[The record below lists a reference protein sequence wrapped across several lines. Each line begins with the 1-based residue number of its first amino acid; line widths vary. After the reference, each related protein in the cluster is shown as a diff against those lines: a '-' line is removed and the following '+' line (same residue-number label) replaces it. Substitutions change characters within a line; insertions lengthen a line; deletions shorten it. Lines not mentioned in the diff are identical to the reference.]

1 MESISKYN
9 LNGIEYVKLTELNE
23 LIKDMKRKSFDGTE
37 PGYICADMG
46 ERRAAMLSLNHLEAV
61 LNKEKTEQKIHEQ
74 LEKAKIQREAQEET
88 AEPAG
93 SWMVYKAGS
102 KPKEFWYFV
111 EWINGKALIG
121 NRDGMI
127 FTYEGMAK
135 HVAETLGKEW
145 TVIDVSQE
153 ACRKAE
159 RLLAAIFEHI
169 DEPPKEGE

>member
-9 LNGIEYVKLTELNE
+9 LNGIEYVKLSELNE
-23 LIKDMKRKSFDGTE
+23 LIKAMKRKSLDGRE
-37 PGYICADMG
+37 PGYFCPDVN

-61 LNKEKTEQKIHEQ
+61 LNKEKTEQKIHER
-74 LEKAKIQREAQEET
+74 LEKAKEEPDET
-88 AEPAG
+88 AG

-127 FTYEGMAK
+127 FTYEGMAR
-135 HVAETLGKEW
+135 HVAETLGEGWK
-145 TVIDVSQE
+145 VVDVSQD
-153 ACRKAE
+153 ACKKAE
-159 RLLAAIFEHI
+159 RLMEAIFKHI
-169 DEPPKEGE
+169 DEPQKEDA

>member
-9 LNGIEYVKLTELNE
+9 LNGIEYVKLSELNE
-23 LIKDMKRKSFDGTE
+23 LIKAMKRKSLDGRE
-37 PGYICADMG
+37 PGYFCPDVN

-61 LNKEKTEQKIHEQ
+61 LNKEKTEQKIHER
-74 LEKAKIQREAQEET
+74 LEKAKEEQDET
-88 AEPAG
+88 AG

-127 FTYEGMAK
+127 FTYEGMAR
-135 HVAETLGKEW
+135 HVAETLGEGWK
-145 TVIDVSQE
+145 VVDVSQD
-153 ACRKAE
+153 ACKKAE
-159 RLLAAIFEHI
+159 RLMEAIFKHI
-169 DEPPKEGE
+169 DEPRKEDA